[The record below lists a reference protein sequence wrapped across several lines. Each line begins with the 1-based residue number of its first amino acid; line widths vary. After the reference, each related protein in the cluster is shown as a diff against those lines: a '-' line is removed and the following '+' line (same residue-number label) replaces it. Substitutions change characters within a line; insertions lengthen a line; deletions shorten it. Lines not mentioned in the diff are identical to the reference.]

1 MWNIAIKDLKI
12 FFKDKR
18 AMLLT
23 LLLPIALISLFAI
36 AFGGVFTSYSEKATN
51 LLVTDLD
58 STDKSQK
65 IISELDSLKEL
76 NIIRSPLENAKKE
89 IRAGNRI
96 GVLVFSRG
104 FADSIRYGGREPLEL
119 FYDPARE
126 MEIGLIQK
134 ALMSTLYSSIGSES
148 AKEDVKKNIAK
159 IYSDLDS
166 SLLNEIYASVD
177 EQFSQSSGSGNNN
190 RQLEMTAVIKE
201 EKVNWGLVQAV
212 AGVAVMMLLFSV
224 AAMGASLL
232 EEKEEGT
239 LKRLLISPMPPTHLL
254 FGKLINALIV
264 SILQL
269 AVLFI
274 FSWLVFGL
282 DIGVDVPS
290 LIVMILSTAYACSS
304 FGIFLASLSRSRKQV
319 ESMSTIIILVMSAI
333 GGSMIPLFI
342 MPGFMQDIAIFS
354 VNYWSIN
361 GFYDIFWRQ
370 LPFTKVIVNALVL
383 FGIGTLMILVS
394 LPFYRKNILKVI

>member
-1 MWNIAIKDLKI
+1 MWNIAVKDLKI

-18 AMLLT
+18 ALLLS

-36 AFGGVFTSYSEKATN
+36 AFGGVFTSYSEKATT
-51 LLVTDLD
+51 LLVADLD

-76 NIIRSPLENAKKE
+76 NIIRSPLENAKNE
-89 IRAGNRI
+89 IRAGDRI
-96 GVLVFSRG
+96 GVLVFYRG
-104 FADSIRYGGREPLEL
+104 FADSMRQGDKEPLEL

-126 MEIGLIQK
+126 MEMGLIQK
-134 ALMSTLYSSIGSES
+134 ALMSTLYSSMGSES

-159 IYSDLDS
+159 NYADLDS

-177 EQFSQSSGSGNNN
+177 EQFSQSSGNGGKEQ
-190 RQLEMTAVIKE
+190 QLKMTAVIKE
-201 EKVNWGLVQAV
+201 EKVNWGLIQAV

-239 LKRLLISPMPPTHLL
+239 LKRLLISPMPPNHLL
-254 FGKLINALIV
+254 FGKLINALIISV
-264 SILQL
+264 LQL
-269 AVLFI
+269 IVLFA

-282 DIGVDVPS
+282 DITVDIPS
-290 LIVMILSTAYACSS
+290 LAIMILSTAYACAS
-304 FGIFLASLSRSRKQV
+304 FGIFLAALSRSRKQV

-342 MPGFMQDIAIFS
+342 MPSFMRDIAVFS

-361 GFYDIFWRQ
+361 GFYDIFWRK
-370 LPFTKVIVNALVL
+370 LPFPDVAINAAVL
-383 FGIGTLMILVS
+383 IAIGTVMILVS